1 MADDQS
7 VIDAVV
13 GAVRVNIT
21 ANALRVEA
29 VAGHAGIAAV
39 ALLSELLPLLARP
52 GLRVAVLIIVAQAL
66 TISAVRRCDALVAK
80 VLLERIRAVKVTVAR
95 QALVVFL
102 AGLAVHLEQGAAVL
116 TVRLKLIEMRR
127 PLPMVLAISTWLVTA
142 HLRLTE

>member
-1 MADDQS
+1 M
-7 VIDAVV
+7 
-13 GAVRVNIT
+13 T
-21 ANALRVEA
+21 
-29 VAGHAGIAAV
+29 GHAGIAAV

-52 GLRVAVLIIVAQAL
+52 GLRVAVLIIVAQAFTVL
-66 TISAVRRCDALVAK
+66 AVRRCDALVAK

-127 PLPMVLAISTWLVTA
+127 PLPMVLAISAWLVAA